1 MGAGSIFPARKFH
14 SRAPEWRY
22 LMALR
27 SVTSLLLG
35 FSLAAAGSA
44 AAQAPQDATAKPAAT
59 EPAVQVAAQP
69 APAASQ
75 PAAQPATPAAPATAG
90 PVFVIPAGTKI
101 PLTLR
106 TALSTKTARPG
117 DAVYLVSSFP
127 VVVGSRVVIPAG
139 VFVQGYVDGLQR
151 GGQVKGRAQLMMHFV
166 SMAFPNGVVIALPG
180 AVDKVPGAKGAQ
192 VKDKEGLIEAESTK
206 GADAKTVGETTLLG
220 AGVGGL
226 VGYANSTPGLST
238 GIGAGVGAAAG
249 MIAVMMKHGQ
259 DIVFPEG
266 TTVVMVM
273 QRPLQ
278 VQEQQ
283 LAGMGNLT
291 GYDGPEMTPVNAE
304 QLPLPKP
311 KPPIQTN

>member
-1 MGAGSIFPARKFH
+1 MGVGQLSGGAISLMRT
-14 SRAPEWRY
+14 EWRY

-35 FSLAAAGSA
+35 LSLAAAGSA
-44 AAQAPQDATAKPAAT
+44 AAQAPQDAASNPA
-59 EPAVQVAAQP
+59 Q
-69 APAASQ
+69 APAAS
-75 PAAQPATPAAPATAG
+75 TPAALTAAPVQTPTQTAAPQTAPTAG
-90 PVFVIPAGTKI
+90 PVFVVPAGTKI

-106 TALSTKTARPG
+106 SALSTKTARPG

-180 AVDKVPGAKGAQ
+180 AVDKVPGATGAD
-192 VKDKEGLIEAESTK
+192 VKDKEGLIEAQGTK
-206 GADAKTVGETTLLG
+206 AADAKTVGETTLLG
-220 AGVGGL
+220 AGVGGIA
-226 VGYANSTPGLST
+226 GYASNTPGLGT

-291 GYDGPEMTPVNAE
+291 GYDGPSMTPVNAE

>member
-1 MGAGSIFPARKFH
+1 
-14 SRAPEWRY
+14 
-22 LMALR
+22 
-27 SVTSLLLG
+27 V
-35 FSLAAAGSA
+35 
-44 AAQAPQDATAKPAAT
+44 
-59 EPAVQVAAQP
+59 V
-69 APAASQ
+69 
-75 PAAQPATPAAPATAG
+75 
-90 PVFVIPAGTKI
+90 PAGTKI

-106 TALSTKTARPG
+106 SALSTRTARPG
-117 DAVYLVSSFP
+117 DAVDLVSSFP

-151 GGQVKGRAQLMMHFV
+151 AGQVKGRAQLMMHFV

-180 AVDKVPGAKGAQ
+180 AVDKVPGATGAD
-192 VKDKEGLIEAESTK
+192 VKDKEGLIEAQGTK
-206 GADAKTVGETTLLG
+206 AADAKTVGTTALTG

-226 VGYANSTPGLST
+226 VGWSTGTPGMAT

-291 GYDGPEMTPVNAE
+291 GYDGPEMTPVNAA

>member
-1 MGAGSIFPARKFH
+1 
-14 SRAPEWRY
+14 
-22 LMALR
+22 MALR

-44 AAQAPQDATAKPAAT
+44 AAQASQDAASTPA
-59 EPAVQVAAQP
+59 P
-69 APAASQ
+69 APAAQ
-75 PAAQPATPAAPATAG
+75 PAAQPVAATATPATTAPATTAAATSG
-90 PVFVIPAGTKI
+90 PVFVVPAGTKI

-106 TALSTKTARPG
+106 SALSTKTAKPG

-151 GGQVKGRAQLMMHFV
+151 PGKTKGRAQLMMHFV

-180 AVDKVPGAKGAQ
+180 AVDRVPGANGAD
-192 VKDKEGLIEAESTK
+192 VKDKEGLIEAQSTK
-206 GADAKTVGETTLLG
+206 GADAKTVGETSLLG

-226 VGYANSTPGLST
+226 AGYGSDSPGMAT

-249 MIAVMMKHGQ
+249 IIAVMMKHGQ

-291 GYDGPEMTPVNAE
+291 GYDGPQMSPVNAE

>member
-1 MGAGSIFPARKFH
+1 
-14 SRAPEWRY
+14 
-22 LMALR
+22 MALR

-44 AAQAPQDATAKPAAT
+44 AAQAPQDAATPATTPAALQPGAQTAPAKPAT
-59 EPAVQVAAQP
+59 
-69 APAASQ
+69 
-75 PAAQPATPAAPATAG
+75 TG
-90 PVFVIPAGTKI
+90 PVFVVPAGTKI

-106 TALSTKTARPG
+106 SALSTRTAKPG

-151 GGQVKGRAQLMMHFV
+151 PGRTKGRAQLMMHFV

-180 AVDKVPGAKGAQ
+180 AVDKVPGATGAE
-192 VKDKEGLIEAESTK
+192 VKDKEGLIEAQGTK
-206 GADAKTVGETTLLG
+206 AADAKTVGETTLLG

-226 VGYANSTPGLST
+226 AGYAADTPGLGT

-249 MIAVMMKHGQ
+249 VIAVMMKHGQ
-259 DIVFPEG
+259 EIVFPEG

-273 QRPLQ
+273 QRPLE

-291 GYDGPEMTPVNAE
+291 GYDGPQMTPVNAE

>member
-1 MGAGSIFPARKFH
+1 
-14 SRAPEWRY
+14 
-22 LMALR
+22 MALR

-44 AAQAPQDATAKPAAT
+44 VAQQDAAANQAATPAA
-59 EPAVQVAAQP
+59 E
-69 APAASQ
+69 Q
-75 PAAQPATPAAPATAG
+75 PAAQPANGTATATTG
-90 PVFVIPAGTKI
+90 PVFVVPAGTKI

-106 TALSTKTARPG
+106 SALSTKTAKPG

-139 VFVQGYVDGLQR
+139 VFVQGYVDGLQHP
-151 GGQVKGRAQLMMHFV
+151 GKVKGRAELMMHFV

-180 AVDKVPGAKGAQ
+180 AVDKVPGATGAQ
-192 VKDKEGLIEAESTK
+192 VTDKEGLIVADSHK
-206 GADAKTVGETTLLG
+206 AADAKTIGETTLTG

-226 VGYANSTPGLST
+226 VGYANNTPGVAT

-249 MIAVMMKHGQ
+249 VLAVMMKHGQ

-266 TTVVMVM
+266 STVVMVM

-311 KPPIQTN
+311 KPQTQSN

>member
-1 MGAGSIFPARKFH
+1 
-14 SRAPEWRY
+14 
-22 LMALR
+22 MALR

-44 AAQAPQDATAKPAAT
+44 AAQAQQDTAPASTPAAT
-59 EPAVQVAAQP
+59 T
-69 APAASQ
+69 PAASAPANVQ
-75 PAAQPATPAAPATAG
+75 PAAQPTTTPQAAPATNG
-90 PVFVIPAGTKI
+90 PVFVVPAGTKI

-106 TALSTKTARPG
+106 SSLSTKTAKPG

-127 VVVGSRVVIPAG
+127 VIVGGRVMIPAG
-139 VFVQGYVDGLQR
+139 VFVQGYVDGLSR
-151 GGQVKGRAQLMMHFV
+151 GSRVKGRAELMMHFV

-180 AVDKVPGAKGAQ
+180 AVDKVPSTKGAE
-192 VKDKEGLIEAESTK
+192 VTDKEGLIKAESTK
-206 GADAKTVGETTLLG
+206 GEDAKTIGTTALTG

-226 VGYANSTPGLST
+226 VGYASDTPGLGT

-249 MIAVMMKHGQ
+249 VLAVMMKHGQ

-266 TTVVMVM
+266 SSVIMVM

-311 KPPIQTN
+311 KPQIQTN

>member
-1 MGAGSIFPARKFH
+1 MEIS
-14 SRAPEWRY
+14 

-35 FSLAAAGSA
+35 FSLATVGSA
-44 AAQAPQDATAKPAAT
+44 VAQGQQDAAVNPAPVPAAT
-59 EPAVQVAAQP
+59 QPAAAPSAQA
-69 APAASQ
+69 APAAS
-75 PAAQPATPAAPATAG
+75 G
-90 PVFVIPAGTKI
+90 PVFVVPAGTKI

-106 TALSTKTARPG
+106 SSLSTKTAKPG

-127 VVVGSRVVIPAG
+127 VIVNGRVVIPAG
-139 VFVQGYVDGLQR
+139 VFVQGYVDGLSR
-151 GGQVKGRAQLMMHFV
+151 GGKVKGRAELMMHFV

-180 AVDKVPGAKGAQ
+180 AVDKVPSTKGAE
-192 VKDKEGLIEAESTK
+192 VTDKEGLIKAESTK
-206 GADAKTVGETTLLG
+206 GDDAKTVGTTALTG

-226 VGYANSTPGLST
+226 VGWSSGSPGMAT

-249 MIAVMMKHGQ
+249 VIAVMMKHGQ

-266 TTVVMVM
+266 SSVVMVM

-278 VQEQQ
+278 VQEAQ

-311 KPPIQTN
+311 KPPAQTN

>member
-1 MGAGSIFPARKFH
+1 MGAGSSFPAGQFH
-14 SRAPEWRY
+14 SCAPNGDTRW
-22 LMALR
+22 LF
-27 SVTSLLLG
+27 VVLLL
-35 FSLAAAGSA
+35 FCLVSPWRRLARPPLRHPRM
-44 AAQAPQDATAKPAAT
+44 QLLIRPQ
-59 EPAVQVAAQP
+59 
-69 APAASQ
+69 APAAS
-75 PAAQPATPAAPATAG
+75 TPAALTAAPVQTPTQTATPQAAPTTG
-90 PVFVIPAGTKI
+90 PVFVVPAGTKI

-106 TALSTKTARPG
+106 SALSTRTARPG

-180 AVDKVPGAKGAQ
+180 AVDKVPGATGAD
-192 VKDKEGLIEAESTK
+192 VKDKEGLIEAQGTK
-206 GADAKTVGETTLLG
+206 AADAKTVGTTALTG

-226 VGYANSTPGLST
+226 VGWSTGTPGMAT

-249 MIAVMMKHGQ
+249 VIAVMMKHGQ

>member
-1 MGAGSIFPARKFH
+1 
-14 SRAPEWRY
+14 
-22 LMALR
+22 MALR

-44 AAQAPQDATAKPAAT
+44 AAQTQQDAASTPA
-59 EPAVQVAAQP
+59 P
-69 APAASQ
+69 APAATT
-75 PAAQPATPAAPATAG
+75 PAALAPANVQPPADPNATPAPATPG
-90 PVFVIPAGTKI
+90 PVFVVPAGTKI

-106 TALSTKTARPG
+106 SALSTKTAKPG
-117 DAVYLVSSFP
+117 DAVYLESSFP
-127 VVVGSRVVIPAG
+127 VIVGGRVVIPAG
-139 VFVQGYVDGLQR
+139 VFVQGYVDGLSR
-151 GGQVKGRAQLMMHFV
+151 GGKTKGRAELMMHFV

-180 AVDKVPGAKGAQ
+180 AVDKVPNTKGAE
-192 VKDKEGLIEAESTK
+192 VVDKEGLIKAQSGK
-206 GADAKTVGETTLLG
+206 ADDAKLVGTTTLTG

-226 VGYANSTPGLST
+226 VGWSSGSPGLAT
-238 GIGAGVGAAAG
+238 GIGAGAGAAAG
-249 MIAVMMKHGQ
+249 VIAVMMKHGQ

-266 TTVVMVM
+266 STVVMVM

-291 GYDGPEMTPVNAE
+291 GYDGPAMTPVNAE

-311 KPPIQTN
+311 KPQIQTN

>member
-1 MGAGSIFPARKFH
+1 
-14 SRAPEWRY
+14 
-22 LMALR
+22 MALR

-44 AAQAPQDATAKPAAT
+44 AAQASQDAASTPA
-59 EPAVQVAAQP
+59 P
-69 APAASQ
+69 APAAQ
-75 PAAQPATPAAPATAG
+75 PAAQPVAATATPATTAPATTAAATSG
-90 PVFVIPAGTKI
+90 PVFVVPAGTKI

-106 TALSTKTARPG
+106 SALSTKTARPG

-151 GGQVKGRAQLMMHFV
+151 PGKTKGRAQLMMHFV

-180 AVDKVPGAKGAQ
+180 AVDRVPGANGAD
-192 VKDKEGLIEAESTK
+192 VKDKEGLIEAQSTK
-206 GADAKTVGETTLLG
+206 GADAKTVGETSLLG

-226 VGYANSTPGLST
+226 AGYGSDSPGMAT

-249 MIAVMMKHGQ
+249 IIAVMMKHGQ

-291 GYDGPEMTPVNAE
+291 GYDGPQMSPVNAE